1 MHKNQNFNK
10 TSDDSIQIL
19 KKERDLQVLEMLE
32 IAEFGPQSTAD
43 VRIPQIPA

>member
-10 TSDDSIQIL
+10 ISDHSIQIL

-32 IAEFGPQSTAD
+32 IAELGPQSAAD
-43 VRIPQIPA
+43 VRIPQIPT